1 LLPTLDCTY
10 AICVTDLQKRSAV
23 AQRLRDRPS
32 VEGIVSYVV
41 TKNHTFTL
49 CSKNE
54 LESHRSELK
63 SVSNICLVHRHFRSV
78 SGLRTK
84 NRPADNDTG
93 ETL

>member
-1 LLPTLDCTY
+1 MCHD
-10 AICVTDLQKRSAV
+10 KRSV
-23 AQRLRDRPS
+23 NKVGRVIKPVNCMSRELRRS
-32 VEGIVSYVV
+32 
-41 TKNHTFTL
+41 KHHTFTL

-63 SVSNICLVHRHFRSV
+63 SMSNICLVHRHFRSV

-84 NRPADNDTG
+84 DRPADTG